1 MLYNKLTLKE
11 ILVKKGR
18 IPEDVLLV
26 RLLKSGI
33 EVDHIDDVKLFRS
46 ADQALDW
53 VYTHRLSIREINRLQ
68 KMIRKWTVEDLEGL
82 SIGEKILHS
91 IDDIYA
97 VEGVY
102 IYRVS

>member
-1 MLYNKLTLKE
+1 MYNNLTLKE

-33 EVDHIDDVKLFRS
+33 EVDHIDDVKLFKN
-46 ADQALDW
+46 ADHALNW
-53 VYTHRLSIREINRLQ
+53 LYTHHLSVGEINRL
-68 KMIRKWTVEDLEGL
+68 KRMIRKWTAEDLEGF

-97 VEGVY
+97 VEGIY